1 MHRLISLLILSASL
15 ILVGGNPNVSL
26 AQDRAKEASMRAA
39 QDYLKHGLI
48 LAGEGRYDNAVES
61 FRKAL
66 AINPNWP
73 EALSLLG
80 SALNK
85 VGNDREAEEALRK
98 AVALKPDY
106 GEGWYHLGEF
116 LEERGKKP
124 EAQEA
129 FRKAKQ
135 FAK

>member
-1 MHRLISLLILSASL
+1 MKKVII
-15 ILVGGNPNVSL
+15 VSL
-26 AQDRAKEASMRAA
+26 AILLTACLVMPAAAKDKVKEASMRAA

-48 LAGEGRYDNAVES
+48 LEGEGRYGDAVGS

-80 SALNK
+80 SALAK
-85 VGNDREAEEALRK
+85 AGNDREAEENLRK
-98 AVALKPDY
+98 AVTLKPDY
-106 GEGWYHLGEF
+106 AEGWFHLGEF
-116 LEERGKKP
+116 LEERGKKQ

>member
-1 MHRLISLLILSASL
+1 MKRVIIFIVAILLIAGLGAQL
-15 ILVGGNPNVSL
+15 K

-48 LAGEGRYDNAVES
+48 LAGEGRYETAVGS
-61 FRKAL
+61 FKKAL

-80 SALNK
+80 SALSK
-85 VGNDREAEEALRK
+85 AGNDREAEEALRK
-98 AVALKPDY
+98 AVTLKPDY
-106 GEGWYHLGEF
+106 SEGWYHLGEF
-116 LEERGKKP
+116 LEERGKKQ

-135 FAK
+135 YAK

>member
-1 MHRLISLLILSASL
+1 MTRAVVVFAVAIM
-15 ILVGGNPNVSL
+15 LVAGAAQVSV
-26 AQDRAKEASMRAA
+26 AQDKVKEASMRAA

-48 LAGEGRYDNAVES
+48 LAGEGRYDAAAGS

-66 AINPNWP
+66 AINPQWP

-80 SALNK
+80 SALAK
-85 VGNDREAEEALRK
+85 TGNDREAEEMLRK
-98 AVALKPDY
+98 AVSLKPDY
-106 GEGWYHLGEF
+106 AEGWYHLGEF
-116 LEERGKKP
+116 LEERGKKQ

-129 FRKAKQ
+129 LRKARQ

>member
-1 MHRLISLLILSASL
+1 MKRVIIFGVAVLLLSGFAA
-15 ILVGGNPNVSL
+15 PMP
-26 AQDRAKEASMRAA
+26 AQDKVKEASMRAA

-48 LAGEGRYDNAVES
+48 LAGEGRYDTSVES

-80 SALNK
+80 SALSK
-85 VGNDREAEEALRK
+85 AGNDREAEEVLRK
-98 AVALKPDY
+98 AVTLKPDY
-106 GEGWYHLGEF
+106 AEGWYHLGEF
-116 LEERGKKP
+116 LEERGKKQ